1 MIESYSYPQYIQ
13 INRITIVPIGLSR
26 VQLVPQSSAPKI
38 QTKLGETQIVRT
50 TGQKINNNKTLG
62 TATITTTT
70 TTSPGGHIV
79 KGKRKKV
86 NILLEHNYA

>member
-70 TTSPGGHIV
+70 TSPGGHIV